1 MSSIPLLA
9 AGSSCA
15 ARTHPSGTGGRA
27 AISLPSTSW
36 SYALI
41 ESPGFWTG
49 WRGCFFQESLQ
60 LVQAARDPARDRP
73 RRQIERLA
81 DRAVALVVGEEAI
94 EDLAAVLGHRR
105 HGLVNGER
113 LVELRDRLV
122 EVAGL

>member
-27 AISLPSTSW
+27 AISLPSASW

-49 WRGCFFQESLQ
+49 GSGCFFQEGLQ
-60 LVQAARDPARDRP
+60 LAEAARDPARNRP
-73 RRQIERLA
+73 RGQVERFA

-94 EDLAAVLGHRR
+94 EDLAAVVGHRR
-105 HGLVNGER
+105 HRLVNRKG
-113 LVELRDRLV
+113 LVEL
-122 EVAGL
+122 